1 MQLLDQLVAERDEI
15 STTQTGLVERAAED
29 ARDLTDSE
37 DTSLKDLKTRA
48 DVLDARIAELR
59 EIQVSNLEAAKLR
72 AEVASTDDAP
82 EERAAGRVTITD
94 EPLTYRAGGDHHFL
108 QDMFA
113 AQVFNDP
120 VASQRIARH
129 QGEMDVVYR
138 AGTTANYAG
147 LVVPQY
153 LTALVAEKA
162 QAGRPFANMCRSV
175 PLPFDGMT
183 VNISRVTTSSSA
195 AAQSSENSSVSSTD
209 IDDTLLTS
217 NVRTYAGQQDISRQ
231 VIERGTMT
239 EEIIFEDLAMSYA
252 TSLDADLINGSGS
265 SGTHTGILNTSGI
278 ADLDEDDASPTG
290 KDQFEQIVK
299 AIGTV
304 NANRFLPPDV
314 IVVHPRRAAYL
325 AGSSDTTGRPL
336 FQVTAA
342 TSANVIGIG
351 GVAGYGGALFQ
362 IAGVPV
368 VTDANIPT
376 NLGAGTDEDRV
387 ITMRSDDVLLFEQN
401 AGTPM
406 LARFDGVGSATLT
419 VRIVAFGYSA
429 FAVRNPS
436 SVAVNQGS
444 LWNATL

>member
-1 MQLLDQLVAERDEI
+1 MKLLDQLVE
-15 STTQTGLVERAAED
+15 ERADLGETQETIVNRAADET
-29 ARDLTDSE
+29 RDLTETE
-37 DTSLKDLKTRA
+37 DTNLKDLKTRG
-48 DVLDARIAELR
+48 DELDERIIELR
-59 EIQVSNLEAAKLR
+59 AIQVANLEAARLK
-72 AEVASTDDAP
+72 AEVAATGETDTQAT
-82 EERAAGRVTITD
+82 GIVTITD
-94 EPLTYRAGGDHHFL
+94 EPLTYRSGGEHSFL
-108 QDMFA
+108 RDMFA
-113 AQVFNDP
+113 RDAFNDP
-120 VASQRIARH
+120 VATQRIARH

-138 AGTTANYAG
+138 AGTTSNWAG
-147 LVVPQY
+147 LVVPAY
-153 LTALVAEKA
+153 LTDLVSQKA

-175 PLPFDGMT
+175 PLPETGMT
-183 VNISRVTTSSSA
+183 VNISRITTASSV
-195 AAQSSENSSVSSTD
+195 AAQASENAAVSSTD

-217 NVRTYAGQQDISRQ
+217 NVRTYSGKQSISRQ

-239 EEIIFEDLAMSYA
+239 EDIIFEDLALSYA
-252 TSLDADLINGSGS
+252 TSLDADLINGAGT

-314 IVVHPRRAAYL
+314 IIVHPRRAAFL
-325 AGSSDTTGRPL
+325 AGASDTTGRPL

-351 GVAGYGGALFQ
+351 GVAGYGAALFQ

-387 ITMRSDDVLLFEQN
+387 ITMRSDDVLLFEQ
-401 AGTPM
+401 GGGSPM
-406 LARFDGVGSATLT
+406 LARFDGVGSETLT
-419 VRIVAFGYSA
+419 VTIVAFGYSA